1 MDACSLLYN
10 VQAEKQEL
18 PPHFSGGFLP
28 KLSYAGSVFPFDFAF
43 QLPLG
48 PLAPLSKRY
57 DKTTGYR
64 PVTRPSIK
72 ILFNISLHILI
83 LPTRKPLK
91 LIFLVLV
98 FFSITSSD
106 PACPR
111 DRITVDSS
119 WNRKVRK
126 IMDTL
131 RFQIEPLLQINST
144 PQGIE
149 SSMVQLKHTPFKLNK
164 VGKMLLLSKIPS
176 KVLQN
181 CELIFSD

>member
-1 MDACSLLYN
+1 MYRPKNKNCHLTFLEDFYLSFHMLG
-10 VQAEKQEL
+10 Q
-18 PPHFSGGFLP
+18 FS
-28 KLSYAGSVFPFDFAF
+28 PFDFAF

-126 IMDTL
+126 NNGYSQVPDRTL
-131 RFQIEPLLQINST
+131 APNKQH
-144 PQGIE
+144 
-149 SSMVQLKHTPFKLNK
+149 SSRHWK
-164 VGKMLLLSKIPS
+164 
-176 KVLQN
+176 QN
-181 CELIFSD
+181 GAIKTYTF